1 MNYLPTHFAKSSIFI
16 VVILH
21 TSITW
26 VSFIFNK
33 YFSIINLTMD
43 KFSNCLNLASNFKFI
58 ISFGNCPTLF
68 VEKQF
73 SISSHFTTYF
83 FSSFEGS
90 MSFFNHIGLF
100 STIALILL
108 VNFSSI
114 LICFKVL
121 PFFFLWPFLIL
132 IFQYL

>member
-1 MNYLPTHFAKSSIFI
+1 
-16 VVILH
+16 
-21 TSITW
+21 
-26 VSFIFNK
+26 
-33 YFSIINLTMD
+33 
-43 KFSNCLNLASNFKFI
+43 
-58 ISFGNCPTLF
+58 
-68 VEKQF
+68 
-73 SISSHFTTYF
+73 
-83 FSSFEGS
+83 